1 MTRRFC
7 DEWEAVPAEETAMS
21 SQRLVQCVNC
31 NVIVELPEVAQGWL
45 DMTPVTRWL
54 FQYGIGWRCPECSVR
69 SAQWLSRK
77 S

>member
-1 MTRRFC
+1 
-7 DEWEAVPAEETAMS
+7 MS

-54 FQYGIGWRCPECSVR
+54 FQYGIGWRSPECSVPFR
-69 SAQWLSRK
+69 TVAEQEILVSARARPSRD
-77 S
+77 